1 MGVWLAFLLLLSIV
15 FIVYSTVKW
24 KLHPFLALIFAAFL
38 YGLLSKMKLTDV
50 VKSITEGF
58 GGTVSSIGI
67 VIVAGTIIGIFLEKS
82 GGAFTMAESVLKVT
96 GKKNVPLAMS
106 IIGYIVSIPVFCD
119 SGFVIINPLNK
130 ALTKRANLSLA
141 ATAIALSLGLY
152 ATHTMVPPTPG
163 PVAAAGA
170 LGADLGLTILMG
182 LIVSVPAII
191 VGWLFAIKFAAK
203 VQIDPE
209 PELTEKE
216 IEQKM
221 REASS
226 SFKAFLPIVLPIIL
240 ILLKSVSDFPTK
252 PFGEGALKEF
262 IGFIGHPVTALII
275 GVLIAFTLPKKLVKD
290 MLSMSG
296 WIGEAVTQSGVIILI
311 TAAGGAF
318 GKVLQNSGIANVIGQ
333 SLAAANLGMW
343 LPFIIAA
350 AIKTAQG
357 SSTVAIITT
366 ASLLAPLMDS
376 LGFVSPLAKALT
388 VVAIGA
394 GSMVVSHANDSYF
407 WVVTQFSK
415 MDVKT
420 GYKLQTFGTLIE
432 GLTAAVTV
440 WIISL
445 FVI

>member
-1 MGVWLAFLLLLSIV
+1 MGVWLVILLLLSIF
-15 FIVYSTVKW
+15 FIVYSTVRW

-38 YGLLSKMKLTDV
+38 YGILSKMNLGDV
-50 VKSITEGF
+50 VKSITDGF

-82 GGAFTMAESVLKVT
+82 GGAFRMAEAILKLT
-96 GKKNVPLAMS
+96 GRKNVPLAMS

-119 SGFVIINPLNK
+119 SGFVIITPLNK
-130 ALTKRANLSLA
+130 ALTKRANISLA
-141 ATAIALSLGLY
+141 TTGIALSLGLY

-182 LIVSVPAII
+182 LIISIPAII
-191 VGWLFAIKFAAK
+191 VGWIFSIKVASK

-209 PELTEKE
+209 PELSEEAINKKMKE
-216 IEQKM
+216 
-221 REASS
+221 SPS
-226 SFKAFLPIVLPIIL
+226 TTSAFLPIVLPIVL
-240 ILLKSVSDFPTK
+240 IVLKSLSDFPTK
-252 PFGEGALKEF
+252 PFGDGSLKTF
-262 IGFIGHPVTALII
+262 IGFIGHPVTALMI
-275 GVLIAFTLPKKLVKD
+275 GTLIAFILPKKID
-290 MLSMSG
+290 REIFSMTG
-296 WIGEAVTQSGVIILI
+296 WVGQAVQQAGIIILI

-333 SLAAANLGMW
+333 YLANAHLGMW

-366 ASLLAPLMDS
+366 ASLLAPLLEPMG
-376 LGFVSPLAKALT
+376 LTSPIAKALT

-420 GYKLQTFGTLIE
+420 GYKLQTLGTLLE
-432 GLTAAVTV
+432 GLTAGVFV
-440 WIISL
+440 WIFSL
-445 FVI
+445 FLV

>member
-1 MGVWLAFLLLLSIV
+1 MGVWLVILLLLSIF
-15 FIVYSTVKW
+15 FIVYSTVRW

-38 YGLLSKMKLTDV
+38 YGILSKMNLGDV
-50 VKSITEGF
+50 VKSITDGF

-82 GGAFTMAESVLKVT
+82 GGAFRMAEAILKLT
-96 GKKNVPLAMS
+96 GRKNVPLAMS

-119 SGFVIINPLNK
+119 SGFVIITPLNK
-130 ALTKRANLSLA
+130 ALTKRANISLA
-141 ATAIALSLGLY
+141 TTGIALSLGLY

-163 PVAAAGA
+163 PVAAAGT

-182 LIVSVPAII
+182 LIISIPAII
-191 VGWLFAIKFAAK
+191 VGWIFSIKVASK

-209 PELTEKE
+209 PELSEEEINKKMKE
-216 IEQKM
+216 
-221 REASS
+221 SPS
-226 SFKAFLPIVLPIIL
+226 TTSAFLPIVLPIVL
-240 ILLKSVSDFPTK
+240 IVLKSLSDFPTK
-252 PFGEGALKEF
+252 PFGDGSLKTF
-262 IGFIGHPVTALII
+262 IGFIGHPVTALMI
-275 GVLIAFTLPKKLVKD
+275 GTLIAFILPKKID
-290 MLSMSG
+290 REIFSMTG
-296 WIGEAVTQSGVIILI
+296 WVGQAVQQAGIIILI

-333 SLAAANLGMW
+333 YLANAHLGMW

-366 ASLLAPLMDS
+366 ASLLAPLLEPMG
-376 LGFVSPLAKALT
+376 LTSPIAKALT

-420 GYKLQTFGTLIE
+420 GYKLQTLGTLLE
-432 GLTAAVTV
+432 GLTAGVFV
-440 WIISL
+440 WIFSL
-445 FVI
+445 FLV

>member
-191 VGWLFAIKFAAK
+191 VGWLFAVKFAAK

-221 REASS
+221 KEAPS

-262 IGFIGHPVTALII
+262 IGFIGHPVTALIM

-420 GYKLQTFGTLIE
+420 GYKLQTFGTLLE

>member
-1 MGVWLAFLLLLSIV
+1 MGVWLVILLLLSIF
-15 FIVYSTVKW
+15 FIVYSTVRW

-38 YGLLSKMKLTDV
+38 YGILSKMNLGDV
-50 VKSITEGF
+50 VKSITDGF

-82 GGAFTMAESVLKVT
+82 GGAFRMAEAILKLT
-96 GKKNVPLAMS
+96 GRKNVPLAMS

-119 SGFVIINPLNK
+119 SGFVIITPLNK
-130 ALTKRANLSLA
+130 ALTKRANISLA
-141 ATAIALSLGLY
+141 TTGIALSLGLY

-182 LIVSVPAII
+182 LIISIPAII
-191 VGWLFAIKFAAK
+191 VGWIFSIKVASK

-209 PELTEKE
+209 PELSEEEINKKMKE
-216 IEQKM
+216 
-221 REASS
+221 SPS
-226 SFKAFLPIVLPIIL
+226 TTSAFLPIVLPIVL
-240 ILLKSVSDFPTK
+240 IVLKSLSDFPTK
-252 PFGEGALKEF
+252 PFGDGSLKTF
-262 IGFIGHPVTALII
+262 IGFIGHPVTALMI
-275 GVLIAFTLPKKLVKD
+275 GTLIAFILPKKID
-290 MLSMSG
+290 REIFSMTG
-296 WIGEAVTQSGVIILI
+296 WVGQAVQQAGIIILI

-333 SLAAANLGMW
+333 YLANAHLGMW

-366 ASLLAPLMDS
+366 ASLLAPLLEPMG
-376 LGFVSPLAKALT
+376 LTSPIAKALT

-394 GSMVVSHANDSYF
+394 GSMVISHANDSYF

-420 GYKLQTFGTLIE
+420 GYKLQTLGTLLE
-432 GLTAAVTV
+432 GLTAGVFV
-440 WIISL
+440 WIFSL
-445 FVI
+445 FLV